1 VRGLDGAHVLISG
14 GTRGIGFSTA
24 RRFLDEGS
32 AVHLCGPVE
41 AEVSAAVEAL
51 AEFGPVTGS
60 MCDVS
65 DADSV
70 ATLVEDRRS
79 AWSQVDVL
87 INNAGISWREP
98 FLEISPEHWDAIIAV
113 NLRGMFLAGQAVAR
127 LMVDTGS
134 GGSIVNMAS
143 TNGLGGEADYAHYNA
158 SKGGVVLLTKTMA
171 VELAP
176 HGIRVNALC
185 PGYID
190 TPLNR
195 QIVVE
200 LDDPTFVDR
209 YVEASIPIGRPGREE
224 DVAAAYA
231 FLASDDA
238 SFITGTTLVVDGGQT
253 AVM

>member
-1 VRGLDGAHVLISG
+1 MDWTALTSWSPAEPEASA
-14 GTRGIGFSTA
+14 TA
-24 RRFLDEGS
+24 RPGDFLDEGS
-32 AVHLCGPVE
+32 RCISAVRSRPRSTQPSRL
-41 AEVSAAVEAL
+41 ST
-51 AEFGPVTGS
+51 EFGPVTGS
-60 MCDVS
+60 VCDVS
-65 DADSV
+65 DEDSV
-70 ATLVEDRRS
+70 AMLVDERRRT
-79 AWSQVDVL
+79 WGRVDVL

-127 LMVDTGS
+127 LMVETGG

-195 QIVVE
+195 QIVVD

-209 YVEASIPIGRPGREE
+209 YVESSIPIGRPGREE

-231 FLASDDA
+231 FLASADA
-238 SFITGTTLVVDGGQT
+238 SFITGTTLVIDGGQT